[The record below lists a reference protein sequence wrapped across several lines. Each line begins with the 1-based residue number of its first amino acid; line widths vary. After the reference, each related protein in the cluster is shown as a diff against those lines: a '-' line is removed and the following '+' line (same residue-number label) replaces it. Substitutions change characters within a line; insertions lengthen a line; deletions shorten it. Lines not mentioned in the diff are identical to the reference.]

1 MNKEKQINYLIGLL
15 IFINIYPIFV
25 LANYIPM
32 PGAMVQYGY
41 YSLLALVILLL
52 GLPGKLEPSLL
63 FVVFSAVLSLL
74 ANDVD
79 EKYNTPVR
87 FTIFLLL
94 VLAIGPLF
102 YNANL
107 VRFRKLLYEKL
118 TLVFMWI
125 GGVSFFC
132 TMGLPSFGVGHFS
145 GLLAHSMLLGPVAS
159 LGGLYAF
166 SKFITAEKRK
176 RTVYLSLF
184 GLNTLCVL
192 LASSRVAVLAYVFGF
207 FVFLVLSRFP
217 GRNTYF
223 VVIGLLGLF
232 LAVGSGNQSLFEL
245 ETETVF
251 SRDMEQNTRELLWDD
266 RIAEFNLSPM
276 FGIGFEV
283 QKDDINSQE
292 GTGDESGVIEPGS
305 TYLMILSM
313 TGAIGGL
320 AFSVFFLKPFFS
332 RQFWQQVIFG
342 QPEKA
347 AALGFF
353 MVHFIAEGYI
363 YSAGSLLAFT
373 FWLLMGAI
381 YPYKGLNSG

>member
-1 MNKEKQINYLIGLL
+1 MNKEKQIKYLIGLL
-15 IFINIYPIFV
+15 IFINIYPVFV
-25 LANYIPM
+25 LNNYIPM
-32 PGAMVQYGY
+32 PGAMVQLGY
-41 YSLLALVILLL
+41 YGLLALVIFLL
-52 GLPGKLEPSLL
+52 GVPGKFEPGML
-63 FVVFSAVLSLL
+63 FIVFASALSLM
-74 ANDVD
+74 ANDVP
-79 EKYNTPVR
+79 EKYNTSLR

-94 VLAIGPLF
+94 VLSVGPLL

-107 VRFRKLLYEKL
+107 VRFRKLLYEQL
-118 TLVFMWI
+118 TLVFMWV

-132 TMGLPSFGVGHFS
+132 TMGLPSFGYGHFS

-166 SKFITAEKRK
+166 SKFIYAKDRK

-184 GLNTLCVL
+184 GLNTICVL
-192 LASSRVAVLAYVFGF
+192 LASSRVAALAYVFGF
-207 FVFLVLSRFP
+207 FVFLLFSRFP
-217 GRNTYF
+217 ARNTYF
-223 VVIGLLGLF
+223 VMIGLLGLF
-232 LAVGSGNQSLFEL
+232 LALGSGNQASFES

-251 SRDMEQNTRELLWDD
+251 SRDMEENTREALWND
-266 RIAEFNLSPM
+266 RIAEFNSSP
-276 FGIGFEV
+276 FVGVGFAV
-283 QKDDINSQE
+283 QDDAINEQASQDEE
-292 GTGDESGVIEPGS
+292 GRIEPGS
-305 TYLMILSM
+305 TYLMVLSM

-320 AFSVFFLKPFFS
+320 AFLVFLLKPFFN
-332 RQFWQQVIFG
+332 RQFLQQVIYG
-342 QPEKA
+342 QPDKA